1 MSIEYEARLIVGCSH
16 DEIGVDDD
24 TLDELV
30 SCDDVARYATYYDA
44 DNEYCNYGVEMS
56 PEHLSTPEGAA
67 NAAKLIAEMNRILQT
82 DKCRLLVTIDS
93 Y

>member
-1 MSIEYEARLIVGCSH
+1 MSIEYEARLIAGCSH
-16 DEIGVDDD
+16 SETGVDQDK
-24 TLDELV
+24 LDELV

-44 DNEYCNYGVEMS
+44 DDEHCNYGVEVS
-56 PEHLSTPEGAA
+56 AEALATAEGAA
-67 NAAKLIAEMNRILQT
+67 NAAKWIAEMNRLLKT